1 MCMSQDYSGCTIC
14 GGRSRHTWLH
24 FLWHIRRSFITRR
37 SMSSTAD
44 SRAGRVAFT
53 HPDFVLFQIARFLI
67 VAAVEMQAV
76 AVGWQVYDI
85 THRALDLGLVGL
97 AQFLPGILLFL
108 VSGHASDRFERRK
121 VLGIWYAGFA
131 LCSGLLLML
140 AEVGPHTVRPIYGVL
155 ILLGVVRSFNGTA
168 SRSILPQLVPEEH
181 FPNAVAWNANTFE
194 AETILGPSLG
204 GILYAAFHGP
214 SVVYAVATLTSLGAM
229 FSTFGIKTRPLAR
242 RRDPTTI
249 KTVFAGLDFIW
260 REKLILGA
268 ISLDL
273 FAVLLGG
280 AVALLPVYAKE
291 ILHTGPWGLGLLRTA
306 PGVGAALMAVAL
318 AHRPLRGRAGL
329 TLLWSV
335 AGFGI
340 CTILFG
346 VSTSLVLS
354 LLSLIFLGASD
365 MISVIIRATLVQL
378 RTPDEMRGRVMAVDM
393 VFIGASNELGQFE
406 SGLTAQWFAT
416 VPAVLLGG
424 VGTLIV
430 IALWA
435 WRFPELRRAGEL
447 TALKSELSEDVSE
460 TAEKMR

>member
-1 MCMSQDYSGCTIC
+1 MHASPFC
-14 GGRSRHTWLH
+14 GTLEDHPD
-24 FLWHIRRSFITRR
+24 
-37 SMSSTAD
+37 SMTAPAD
-44 SRAGRVAFT
+44 SKAGRIAFT

-85 THRALDLGLVGL
+85 TKRALDLGLVGL

-108 VSGHASDRFERRK
+108 VSGHASDRFDRRK
-121 VLGIWYAGFA
+121 VLAACYAGYA
-131 LCSGLLLML
+131 LCSGLLLVL
-140 AEVGPHTVRPIYGVL
+140 ALRSTHAVLPIYLVL

-168 SRSILPQLVPEEH
+168 SRSILPQLVPDEH
-181 FPNAVAWNANTFE
+181 FANAVAWNATTFQ
-194 AETILGPSLG
+194 AATILGPSLG

-214 SVVYAVATLTSLGAM
+214 SAVYAAATLTALGALISA
-229 FSTFGIKTRPLAR
+229 FRIKTRPQAR
-242 RRDPTTI
+242 RREPTTM
-249 KTVFAGLDFIW
+249 KTVFAGLHFIW

-280 AVALLPVYAKE
+280 AVALLPVYARE

-306 PGVGAALMAVAL
+306 PGVGAAVMAVAL

-346 VSTSLVLS
+346 VSTSLILS
-354 LLSLIFLGASD
+354 LISLIFLGAAD

-378 RTPDEMRGRVMAVDM
+378 RTPDEMRGRVTAVDM

-406 SGLTAQWFAT
+406 SGLTAQWFGT

-424 VGTLIV
+424 VGTMVV

-435 WRFPELRRAGEL
+435 WIFPELRRAG
-447 TALKSELSEDVSE
+447 ALDAVNRGVAAEISE
-460 TAEKMR
+460 TAEKTP

>member
-1 MCMSQDYSGCTIC
+1 MPAP
-14 GGRSRHTWLH
+14 
-24 FLWHIRRSFITRR
+24 
-37 SMSSTAD
+37 AD
-44 SRAGRVAFT
+44 SRAGRIAFT

-85 THRALDLGLVGL
+85 TKRALDLGLVGL

-108 VSGHASDRFERRK
+108 VSGHASDRFDRRK
-121 VLGIWYAGFA
+121 VLGTCYAGYA
-131 LCSGLLLML
+131 LCSGLLLVI
-140 AEVGPHTVRPIYGVL
+140 AVRGVHSVHPIYAVL

-181 FPNAVAWNANTFE
+181 FANAVAWNATTFQS
-194 AETILGPSLG
+194 ATILGPSLG
-204 GILYAAFHGP
+204 GILYALFRGP
-214 SVVYAVATLTSLGAM
+214 TAVYAAAM
-229 FSTFGIKTRPLAR
+229 FTAVGALLSTFRIKTRPQAR
-242 RRDPTTI
+242 RREPTTV
-249 KTVFAGLDFIW
+249 KTILAGLHFIW

-280 AVALLPVYAKE
+280 AVALLPVYARE

-318 AHRPLRGRAGL
+318 AHRPLRGRAGQ

-335 AGFGI
+335 AGFGVF
-340 CTILFG
+340 TILFG
-346 VSTSLVLS
+346 ISTSLVLS
-354 LLSLIFLGASD
+354 LISLILLGASD

-378 RTPDEMRGRVMAVDM
+378 RTPDEMRGRVTAVDM

-406 SGLTAQWFAT
+406 SGLTAQWFGT

-424 VGTLIV
+424 VGTLAV

-435 WRFPELRRAGEL
+435 WGFPELRRAEEL
-447 TALKSELSEDVSE
+447 GAIKSVAEDVAA
-460 TAEKMR
+460 AESVQ

>member
-1 MCMSQDYSGCTIC
+1 MSRFYLPCARAMHVLSFC
-14 GGRSRHTWLH
+14 GTLFVAHQK
-24 FLWHIRRSFITRR
+24 IT
-37 SMSSTAD
+37 SDDPMPAPDD
-44 SRAGRVAFT
+44 SRAGRIAFT

-85 THRALDLGLVGL
+85 TKRALDLGLVGL

-108 VSGHASDRFERRK
+108 VSGHTSDRFERRR
-121 VLGIWYAGFA
+121 VLGACYAGYA
-131 LCSGLLLML
+131 LCSGLLLFL
-140 AEVGPHTVRPIYGVL
+140 AERGTHSVRPIYAVL

-181 FPNAVAWNANTFE
+181 FANAVAWNATTFQ
-194 AETILGPSLG
+194 AATILGPSLG
-204 GILYAAFHGP
+204 GILYQLFHGP
-214 SVVYAVATLTSLGAM
+214 TAVYAGAM
-229 FSTFGIKTRPLAR
+229 LTAVGALLSMFRIKTRPQAR
-242 RRDPTTI
+242 RREPMTAKTI
-249 KTVFAGLDFIW
+249 LAGLHFIW
-260 REKLILGA
+260 REKLVLGA

-280 AVALLPVYAKE
+280 AVALLPVYARE

-318 AHRPLRGRAGL
+318 AHRPLRGRAGP

-340 CTILFG
+340 CTIIFG
-346 VSTSLVLS
+346 ISRSLM
-354 LLSLIFLGASD
+354 LSLISLILLGAAD
-365 MISVIIRATLVQL
+365 MVSVIIRATLVQL

-393 VFIGASNELGQFE
+393 VFIGTSNELGQFE
-406 SGLTAQWFAT
+406 SGLTAQWFGA

-424 VGTLIV
+424 VGTLVV

-435 WRFPELRRAGEL
+435 WKFPELRRAGEFS
-447 TALKSELSEDVSE
+447 AMKSVTEE
-460 TAEKMR
+460 TAEAAERIH